1 MMGGQ
6 FKVHDGGTIPP
17 CAHLCSCFFHFM
29 HYLIR
34 IIPGVSLWAVSLTG
48 LFGEDPPTVLETFLF
63 ASLIVAVDPV
73 AVLAVFEEIH
83 VDEILYIVVF
93 GESLLNDAV
102 TVVLYHMF
110 EAYVEI
116 GQDNIV
122 YQDVLK
128 GLASFLVVALG
139 GVGIGIIW
147 GYLTGFVTRFTNHA
161 RVLEPL
167 FVFVMAYMSYL
178 NAELFHMSGIL
189 A

>member
-1 MMGGQ
+1 M
-6 FKVHDGGTIPP
+6 
-17 CAHLCSCFFHFM
+17 
-29 HYLIR
+29 
-34 IIPGVSLWAVSLTG
+34 
-48 LFGEDPPTVLETFLF
+48 
-63 ASLIVAVDPV
+63 AVDPV

-110 EAYVEI
+110 EAYVDMGE
-116 GQDNIV
+116 GNIEV
-122 YQDVLK
+122 TDIMK
-128 GLASFLVVALG
+128 GFASFLVVALG
-139 GVGIGIIW
+139 GTFIGIIW

-178 NAELFHMSGIL
+178 NAEIFHMSGIL